1 MGSQQLFLVL
11 RARWRLAAQVFLGV
25 LILVVLVT
33 LLLPKQYV
41 ATALV
46 VVQGKADP
54 LSSNMNY
61 PAAQLMPSDIATQ
74 VDIIERHRVAQRA
87 VKLLKL
93 DDSADYQQKW
103 RRSGKG
109 DLVGWI
115 ADQLQ
120 RKVTVAPSKE
130 SDVLGISAKWGDA
143 KFAAA
148 LANAWA
154 DAYIDT
160 NIELKVDSAKQY
172 AVWFNEQSRTLRA
185 DLEAKEKRLSDFQ
198 NAAGIV
204 ATDDKLDV
212 ENARLQE
219 LSTQLVAVQTQRQE
233 SQSKQRQARG
243 GAESLPEVLQSPVI
257 ANLKASLAT
266 AEAKRRDM
274 ATNFGKNYPDYKD
287 IEAEIAGL
295 HERIAQESER
305 IAASIGG
312 TAQVD
317 VRREDDLKAALE
329 AQKQRIL
336 DLKHQHDQVA
346 DLQNDVLMAQ
356 KNFEAVSQRLAQSSL
371 ESQAQQTNIEML
383 APAAVPTDPASPKLA
398 LNLLFGMFVGAVC
411 GLGAAL
417 LRELTD
423 RRVRDGDELLQ
434 LLGIPVLGRIPDVK
448 TGPGRALLAPAA
460 PAPGRI

>member
-11 RARWRLAAQVFLGV
+11 RARWRFAARVFLAI

-33 LLLPKQYV
+33 LILPKEYV
-41 ATALV
+41 ATASV

-54 LSSNMNY
+54 LSNSAAY
-61 PAAQLMPSDIATQ
+61 PALLPSDIATQ
-74 VDIIERHRVAQRA
+74 VDIIESHRVAQRA

-93 DDSADYQQKW
+93 DESQEMKDKW
-103 RRSGKG
+103 QRQGKG

-115 ADQLQ
+115 ADLLQ
-120 RKVTVAPSKE
+120 KKVTVVPSKE
-130 SDVLGISAKWGDA
+130 SDVIGISAKWGDA
-143 KFAAA
+143 KFAAD

-154 DAYIDT
+154 AAYIDT

-172 AVWFNEQSRTLRA
+172 ASWFNDQSRTLRA
-185 DLEAKEKRLSDFQ
+185 DLEAKEKRLADFQ

-204 ATDDKLDV
+204 ATDDKFDV

-219 LSTQLVAVQTQRQE
+219 LSTELVAIQSQRQQ
-233 SQSKQRQARG
+233 SQSRQRQARG
-243 GAESLPEVLQSPVI
+243 DAESLPEVLQSPVI
-257 ANLKASLAT
+257 ANLKASLAV

-274 ATNFGKNYPDYKD
+274 ATNYGKNYPDYKD
-287 IEAEIAGL
+287 VEAQIAGL

-312 TAQVD
+312 TAQID
-317 VRREDDLKAALE
+317 VRREDDVKAALE

-336 DLKHQHDQVA
+336 DLKRQHDQVA
-346 DLQNDVLMAQ
+346 DYQNDVTMAQ
-356 KNFEAVSQRLAQSSL
+356 KNLDAVSQRLAQSSL
-371 ESQAQQTNIEML
+371 ESQAQQTNIELL
-383 APAAVPTDPASPKLA
+383 APAAVPTEASSPKLI
-398 LNLLFGMFVGAVC
+398 LNVLFGLFVGVVC
-411 GLGAAL
+411 GVGAAL

-434 LLGIPVLGRIPDVK
+434 LLGVPILGRIPNAK
-448 TGPGRALLAPAA
+448 T
-460 PAPGRI
+460 APGRGLVAYAPPAAARS

>member
-11 RARWRLAAQVFLGV
+11 RARWRFAARVFLAV
-25 LILVVLVT
+25 LVLVVLVT
-33 LLLPKQYV
+33 LILPKEYV
-41 ATALV
+41 ATASV

-54 LSSNMNY
+54 LSNTAAY
-61 PAAQLMPSDIATQ
+61 PALLPSDIATQ
-74 VDIIERHRVAQRA
+74 VDIIESHRVAQRA

-93 DDSADYQQKW
+93 DESQEIKDKW
-103 RRSGKG
+103 QRQGKG

-115 ADQLQ
+115 ADLLQ
-120 RKVTVAPSKE
+120 KKVTVVPSKE
-130 SDVLGISAKWGDA
+130 SDVIGISAKWGDA
-143 KFAAA
+143 KFAAD

-154 DAYIDT
+154 AAYIDT

-172 AVWFNEQSRTLRA
+172 ASWFNEQSRTLRA
-185 DLEAKEKRLSDFQ
+185 DLEAKEKRLADFQ

-219 LSTQLVAVQTQRQE
+219 LSTELVAVQTQRQQ
-233 SQSKQRQARG
+233 SQSRQRQARG
-243 GAESLPEVLQSPVI
+243 DAETLPEVLQSPVI
-257 ANLKASLAT
+257 ANLKASLAA

-274 ATNFGKNYPDYKD
+274 ATNYGKNYPDYKD
-287 IEAEIAGL
+287 VEAEIAGL

-312 TAQVD
+312 TAQID
-317 VRREDDLKAALE
+317 VRREEDLKAALE

-346 DLQNDVLMAQ
+346 DYQNDVNMAQ
-356 KNFEAVSQRLAQSSL
+356 KNLDAVSQRLAQSSL
-371 ESQAQQTNIEML
+371 ESQAQQTNIELL
-383 APAAVPTDPASPKLA
+383 APAAVPTEASSPKLI
-398 LNLLFGMFVGAVC
+398 LNVLFGLFVGVVC
-411 GLGAAL
+411 GVGAAL
-417 LRELTD
+417 LREMTD

-434 LLGIPVLGRIPDVK
+434 LLGVPILGRIPNAK
-448 TGPGRALLAPAA
+448 TASGRGLVTYAPPAA
-460 PAPGRI
+460 ART

>member
-11 RARWRLAAQVFLGV
+11 RARWRFAVRVFVGV
-25 LILVVLVT
+25 VILVVLVT
-33 LLLPKQYV
+33 LILPKKYV
-41 ATALV
+41 TAASV

-54 LSSNMNY
+54 LSNSTAAN
-61 PAAQLMPSDIATQ
+61 PALLPSDIATQ
-74 VDIIERHRVAQRA
+74 VDIIESHRVAERA

-93 DDSADYQQKW
+93 DQADDYKEDWQ
-103 RRSGKG
+103 RNGKG

-115 ADQLQ
+115 ADGLQ
-120 RKVTVAPSKE
+120 KRVTVVPSKE
-130 SDVLGISAKWGDA
+130 SDVISISAKARDP

-154 DAYIDT
+154 EAYIDT

-172 AVWFNEQSRTLRA
+172 AAWFNDQSRTLRA
-185 DLEAKEKRLSDFQ
+185 DLEAKEKRLADFQ

-219 LSTQLVAVQTQRQE
+219 LSTQLVTVQSQRQE
-233 SQSKQRQARG
+233 SQSRQRQARG
-243 GAESLPEVLQSPVI
+243 DAESLPEVLQSPVI
-257 ANLKASLAT
+257 ANLKASLSA

-274 ATNFGKNYPDYKD
+274 ATNYGKNYPDYKD
-287 IEAEIAGL
+287 IEAEIAGIR
-295 HERIAQESER
+295 ERIAQESEK

-329 AQKQRIL
+329 AQKKRIL

-346 DLQNDVLMAQ
+346 DLQTDVTMAQ
-356 KNFEAVSQRLAQSSL
+356 KNLEAVSQRLAQSSL
-371 ESQAQQTNIEML
+371 ESQASQTNIELL
-383 APAAVPTDPASPKLA
+383 APAAVPTEASSPELM
-398 LNLLFGMFVGAVC
+398 LNLLFGLFVGAIC
-411 GLGAAL
+411 GIGAAL
-417 LRELTD
+417 LREMTD
-423 RRVRDGDELLQ
+423 RRVREGDELLQ
-434 LLGIPVLGRIPDVK
+434 LLGVPVLGRIPNVK
-448 TGPGRALLAPAA
+448 TGPGRALAA
-460 PAPGRI
+460 YALPAPGRT

>member
-11 RARWRLAAQVFLGV
+11 RARWRFAARVFVGV
-25 LILVVLVT
+25 LILVVVVT
-33 LLLPKQYV
+33 LLLPKEYL
-41 ATALV
+41 ATASV

-54 LSSNMNY
+54 LSNSIN
-61 PAAQLMPSDIATQ
+61 AQTQLLPSDIATQ
-74 VDIIERHRVAQRA
+74 VDIIESHRVAQRA

-93 DDSADYQQKW
+93 DESAEFKDAWQ
-103 RRSGKG
+103 RHGKG

-115 ADQLQ
+115 ADGLQ
-120 RKVTVAPSKE
+120 KKVTVVPSKE
-130 SDVLGISAKWGDA
+130 SDVIGISAKWRDA
-143 KFAAA
+143 KFAAD

-154 DAYIDT
+154 AAYIDT

-172 AVWFNEQSRTLRA
+172 ASWFNDQSRTLRA

-219 LSTQLVAVQTQRQE
+219 LSTQLVAVQ
-233 SQSKQRQARG
+233 SQRQASQSRQRLAKG

-257 ANLKASLAT
+257 ANLKGSLAA

-274 ATNFGKNYPDYKD
+274 ATNYGKNYPDYKD
-287 IEAEIAGL
+287 VEAEIAGI
-295 HERIAQESER
+295 HERIAQESDR

-317 VRREDDLKAALE
+317 VRREDDLRAALE

-336 DLKHQHDQVA
+336 DLKHKNDQVA
-346 DLQNDVLMAQ
+346 DLQTDVTMAQ
-356 KNFEAVSQRLAQSSL
+356 KNLEAVSQRLAQSSL
-371 ESQAQQTNIEML
+371 ESQAQQTNLELL
-383 APAAVPTDPASPKLA
+383 APATIPTDASSPKLM
-398 LNLLFGMFVGAVC
+398 LNLLFGLFVGAVC
-411 GLGAAL
+411 GIGAAL
-417 LRELTD
+417 LREMTD
-423 RRVRDGDELLQ
+423 RRVREGDELLE
-434 LLGIPVLGRIPDVK
+434 LLGVPVLGRIPDAK
-448 TGPGRALLAPAA
+448 TAPGRALPALALPAV
-460 PAPGRI
+460 GRI

>member
-1 MGSQQLFLVL
+1 MGFQQLFLIVG
-11 RARWRLAAQVFLGV
+11 ARWRFAAYVFAAV
-25 LILVVLVT
+25 VILDVLVT
-33 LLLPKQYV
+33 MILPNEYQ
-41 ATALV
+41 ATATV

-54 LSSNMNY
+54 LSNAGTS
-61 PAAQLMPSDIATQ
+61 PALLPSDIATQ
-74 VDIIERHRVAQRA
+74 VDIIESHRVAQRA

-93 DDSADYQQKW
+93 DESSEFKEKW
-103 RRSGKG
+103 QHHGKG

-115 ADQLQ
+115 AGSLQ
-120 RKVTVAPSKE
+120 KKVTVLPSKE
-130 SDVLGISAKWGDA
+130 SDVIGISAKWGDA

-154 DAYIDT
+154 QAYIDT

-172 AVWFNEQSRTLRA
+172 ASWFNEQSRTLRA
-185 DLEAKEKRLSDFQ
+185 DLEAKEKRLADFQ
-198 NAAGIV
+198 NSAGIV

-219 LSTQLVAVQTQRQE
+219 LSTELVAVQTQAQQ
-233 SQSKQRQARG
+233 SQSRQRQARG
-243 GAESLPEVLQSPVI
+243 DAESLPEVLQSPVI

-287 IEAEIAGL
+287 VEAEIAGL
-295 HERIAQESER
+295 RDRIAQESEK

-312 TAQVD
+312 TAQID

-346 DLQNDVLMAQ
+346 DYQNDVTMAQ
-356 KNFEAVSQRLAQSSL
+356 KNLDAVSQRLAQSSL
-371 ESQAQQTNIEML
+371 ESQAQQTNIELL
-383 APAAVPTDPASPKLA
+383 ASAAVPTDAASPKLL
-398 LNLLFGMFVGAVC
+398 LNLIFGLFVGVVFGIA
-411 GLGAAL
+411 AAL

-423 RRVRDGDELLQ
+423 RRVREGDELVP
-434 LLGIPVLGRIPDVK
+434 LLGVPVLGRIPDAK
-448 TGPGRALLAPAA
+448 TGPGRVPSTRGPAA
-460 PAPGRI
+460 ARA

>member
-11 RARWRLAAQVFLGV
+11 RARWRFAVRVFVGV
-25 LILVVLVT
+25 VILVVLVT
-33 LLLPKQYV
+33 LILPKKYV
-41 ATALV
+41 TAASV

-54 LSSNMNY
+54 LSNSTAAN
-61 PAAQLMPSDIATQ
+61 PALLPSDIATQ
-74 VDIIERHRVAQRA
+74 VDIIESHRVAERA

-93 DDSADYQQKW
+93 DQADDYKEDWQ
-103 RRSGKG
+103 RNGKG

-115 ADQLQ
+115 ADGLQ
-120 RKVTVAPSKE
+120 KRVTVVPSKE
-130 SDVLGISAKWGDA
+130 SDVISISAKARDP

-154 DAYIDT
+154 EAYIDT

-172 AVWFNEQSRTLRA
+172 AAWFNDQSRTLRA
-185 DLEAKEKRLSDFQ
+185 DLEAKEKRLADFQ

-219 LSTQLVAVQTQRQE
+219 LSTQLVTVQSQRQE
-233 SQSKQRQARG
+233 SQSRQRQARG
-243 GAESLPEVLQSPVI
+243 DAESLPEVLQSPVI
-257 ANLKASLAT
+257 ANLKASLSA

-274 ATNFGKNYPDYKD
+274 ATNYGKNYPDYKD
-287 IEAEIAGL
+287 IEAEIAGIR
-295 HERIAQESER
+295 ERIAQESEK

-329 AQKQRIL
+329 AQKKRIL

-346 DLQNDVLMAQ
+346 DLQTDVTMAQ
-356 KNFEAVSQRLAQSSL
+356 KNLEAVSQRLAQSSL
-371 ESQAQQTNIEML
+371 ESQASQTNIELL
-383 APAAVPTDPASPKLA
+383 APAAVPTEASSPELM
-398 LNLLFGMFVGAVC
+398 LNLLFGLFVGAVC
-411 GLGAAL
+411 GIGAAL
-417 LRELTD
+417 LREMTD
-423 RRVRDGDELLQ
+423 RRVREGDELLQ
-434 LLGIPVLGRIPDVK
+434 LLGVPVLGRIPNVK
-448 TGPGRALLAPAA
+448 TGPGRALAA
-460 PAPGRI
+460 YALPAPGRT

>member
-1 MGSQQLFLVL
+1 
-11 RARWRLAAQVFLGV
+11 
-25 LILVVLVT
+25 
-33 LLLPKQYV
+33 
-41 ATALV
+41 
-46 VVQGKADP
+46 
-54 LSSNMNY
+54 
-61 PAAQLMPSDIATQ
+61 
-74 VDIIERHRVAQRA
+74 
-87 VKLLKL
+87 
-93 DDSADYQQKW
+93 
-103 RRSGKG
+103 
-109 DLVGWI
+109 
-115 ADQLQ
+115 
-120 RKVTVAPSKE
+120 
-130 SDVLGISAKWGDA
+130 
-143 KFAAA
+143 
-148 LANAWA
+148 
-154 DAYIDT
+154 
-160 NIELKVDSAKQY
+160 
-172 AVWFNEQSRTLRA
+172 
-185 DLEAKEKRLSDFQ
+185 
-198 NAAGIV
+198 
-204 ATDDKLDV
+204 
-212 ENARLQE
+212 
-219 LSTQLVAVQTQRQE
+219 VAVQTQRQQ

-243 GAESLPEVLQSPVI
+243 DAESLPEVLQSPVI

-305 IAASIGG
+305 IAASLGG

-383 APAAVPTDPASPKLA
+383 AQAAVPTDPASPKLA

-448 TGPGRALLAPAA
+448 TGPGRALLASAA

>member
-11 RARWRLAAQVFLGV
+11 RARWRFAVRVFLAV
-25 LILVVLVT
+25 VILVVLVT
-33 LLLPKQYV
+33 LILPKEYV
-41 ATALV
+41 ATASV

-54 LSSNMNY
+54 LSNTAAY
-61 PAAQLMPSDIATQ
+61 PALLPSDIATQ
-74 VDIIERHRVAQRA
+74 VDIIESHRVAERA

-93 DDSADYQQKW
+93 DESQEVKDKW
-103 RRSGKG
+103 QRQGKG
-109 DLVGWI
+109 DLLGWV
-115 ADQLQ
+115 ADLLQ
-120 RKVTVAPSKE
+120 KKVTVVPSKE
-130 SDVLGISAKWGDA
+130 SDVIGISAKWGDA

-154 DAYIDT
+154 AAYIDT

-172 AVWFNEQSRTLRA
+172 ASWFNDQSRSLRA

-219 LSTQLVAVQTQRQE
+219 LSTELVAVQTQRQQ
-233 SQSKQRQARG
+233 SQSRQRQARG
-243 GAESLPEVLQSPVI
+243 DAESLPEVLQSPVI
-257 ANLKASLAT
+257 GNLKASLAA

-274 ATNFGKNYPDYKD
+274 ATNYGKNYPDYKD
-287 IEAEIAGL
+287 VEAEIAGL
-295 HERIAQESER
+295 RERIAQESEK

-312 TAQVD
+312 TAQID
-317 VRREDDLKAALE
+317 VRREDDVKAALD

-346 DLQNDVLMAQ
+346 DYQNDVNMAQ
-356 KNFEAVSQRLAQSSL
+356 KNLDAVSQRLAQSSL
-371 ESQAQQTNIEML
+371 ESQAQQTNIELL
-383 APAAVPTDPASPKLA
+383 APANVPTEAASPKLI
-398 LNLLFGMFVGAVC
+398 LNVLFGLFVGAVC
-411 GLGAAL
+411 GIGAAL

-423 RRVRDGDELLQ
+423 RRVREGDELLQ
-434 LLGIPVLGRIPDVK
+434 LLGVPILGRIPYAK
-448 TGPGRALLAPAA
+448 PGSGRGLVTYAAPAA
-460 PAPGRI
+460 ART

>member
-11 RARWRLAAQVFLGV
+11 RARWRFAARVFVGV
-25 LILVVLVT
+25 VILVVVVT
-33 LLLPKQYV
+33 LLLPKEYL
-41 ATALV
+41 ATASV

-54 LSSNMNY
+54 LSNSINSQM
-61 PAAQLMPSDIATQ
+61 QLLPSDIATQ
-74 VDIIERHRVAQRA
+74 VDIIESHRVAQRA

-93 DDSADYQQKW
+93 DESAEFKDAWQ
-103 RRSGKG
+103 RHGKG

-115 ADQLQ
+115 ADGLQ
-120 RKVTVAPSKE
+120 KKVTVVPSKE
-130 SDVLGISAKWGDA
+130 SDVIGISAKWRDA
-143 KFAAA
+143 KFAAD

-154 DAYIDT
+154 AAYIDT

-172 AVWFNEQSRTLRA
+172 ASWFNDQSRTLRA

-219 LSTQLVAVQTQRQE
+219 LSTQLVAVQ
-233 SQSKQRQARG
+233 SQRQASQSRQRLAKG

-257 ANLKASLAT
+257 ANLKGSLAA

-274 ATNFGKNYPDYKD
+274 ATNYGKNYPDYKD
-287 IEAEIAGL
+287 VEAEIAGI
-295 HERIAQESER
+295 HERIAQESDR

-317 VRREDDLKAALE
+317 VRREDDLRAALE

-336 DLKHQHDQVA
+336 DLKHKNDQVA
-346 DLQNDVLMAQ
+346 DLQTDVTMAQ
-356 KNFEAVSQRLAQSSL
+356 KNLEAVSQRLAQSSL
-371 ESQAQQTNIEML
+371 ESQAQQTNLELL
-383 APAAVPTDPASPKLA
+383 APATIPTDASSPKLM
-398 LNLLFGMFVGAVC
+398 LNLLFGLFVGAVC
-411 GLGAAL
+411 GIGAAL
-417 LRELTD
+417 LREMTD
-423 RRVRDGDELLQ
+423 RRVREGDELLE
-434 LLGIPVLGRIPDVK
+434 LLGVPVLGRIPDAK
-448 TGPGRALLAPAA
+448 TAPGRALPALALPAA
-460 PAPGRI
+460 GRI

>member
-11 RARWRLAAQVFLGV
+11 RARWRFAVRVFVGV
-25 LILVVLVT
+25 VILVVLVT
-33 LLLPKQYV
+33 LILPKKYV
-41 ATALV
+41 TAASV

-54 LSSNMNY
+54 LSNSTAAN
-61 PAAQLMPSDIATQ
+61 PALLPSDIATQ
-74 VDIIERHRVAQRA
+74 VDIIESHRVAERA

-93 DDSADYQQKW
+93 DQADDYKEDWQ
-103 RRSGKG
+103 RNGKG

-115 ADQLQ
+115 ADGLQ
-120 RKVTVAPSKE
+120 KRVTVVPSKE
-130 SDVLGISAKWGDA
+130 SDVISISAKARDP

-154 DAYIDT
+154 EAYIDT

-172 AVWFNEQSRTLRA
+172 AAWFNDQSRTLRA
-185 DLEAKEKRLSDFQ
+185 DLEAKEKRLADFQ

-219 LSTQLVAVQTQRQE
+219 LSTQLVTVQSQRQE
-233 SQSKQRQARG
+233 SQSRQRQARG
-243 GAESLPEVLQSPVI
+243 DAESLPEVLQSPVI
-257 ANLKASLAT
+257 ANLKASLSA

-274 ATNFGKNYPDYKD
+274 ATNYGKNYPDYKD
-287 IEAEIAGL
+287 IEAEIAGIR
-295 HERIAQESER
+295 ERIAQESEK

-329 AQKQRIL
+329 AQKKRIL

-346 DLQNDVLMAQ
+346 DLQTDVTMAQ
-356 KNFEAVSQRLAQSSL
+356 KNLEAVSQRLAQSSL
-371 ESQAQQTNIEML
+371 ESQASQTNIELL
-383 APAAVPTDPASPKLA
+383 APAAVPTEASSPELT
-398 LNLLFGMFVGAVC
+398 LNLLFGLFVGAIC
-411 GLGAAL
+411 GIGAAL
-417 LRELTD
+417 LREMTD
-423 RRVRDGDELLQ
+423 RRVREGDELLQ
-434 LLGIPVLGRIPDVK
+434 LLGVPVLGRIPNVK
-448 TGPGRALLAPAA
+448 TGPGRALAA
-460 PAPGRI
+460 YALPAPGRT